1 MTSALPIGQ
10 DPAAATESADHPGEV
25 SVTGWVAVAKRVA
38 ARVKSDHVVLNSAGV
53 AFFGFLSTIP
63 AMIALVSVYGLVAD
77 PDAIE
82 RRVEDLAAGLPEEAR
97 QLLVQQLEGITSASG
112 GALGLGLAV
121 SLLVA
126 LWSASSGVG
135 HLLEALNVAYRRV
148 ETRGFV
154 RKRLVAVAFTVGALL
169 FAVVAIGVITA
180 LPAVLASLGVR
191 GGLRWLLTMAAWPV
205 VGVGLMVGLA
215 VLYRYGPDREP
226 EARWVWVS
234 PGSIVAVMTW
244 IVASIG
250 FQVYAGNFGSY
261 NETYGSLGAVVIL
274 LTWMLLSAL
283 VVVVGAVLNDE
294 LERQT
299 SADTTED

>member
-1 MTSALPIGQ
+1 MTSALPIGR

-38 ARVKSDHVVLNSAGV
+38 ARVKSAHVVLNSAGV

-126 LWSASSGVG
+126 L
-135 HLLEALNVAYRRV
+135 
-148 ETRGFV
+148 
-154 RKRLVAVAFTVGALL
+154 
-169 FAVVAIGVITA
+169 
-180 LPAVLASLGVR
+180 
-191 GGLRWLLTMAAWPV
+191 
-205 VGVGLMVGLA
+205 
-215 VLYRYGPDREP
+215 
-226 EARWVWVS
+226 
-234 PGSIVAVMTW
+234 GSR
-244 IVASIG
+244 S
-250 FQVYAGNFGSY
+250 
-261 NETYGSLGAVVIL
+261 E
-274 LTWMLLSAL
+274 
-283 VVVVGAVLNDE
+283 
-294 LERQT
+294 ER
-299 SADTTED
+299 